1 VATNVFILV
10 LHLLFLVVLLQR
22 DGTPIAQGEICRFP
36 ARDKVNPFERWLA
49 LTEVTCVASTSQFEF
64 PRGMWNVFARS
75 RNAISTEPLLVDRP
89 SALEGLSISLDPAA
103 TVVPLLP
110 AGHRGVIYVPRRNV
124 AFPVEERTTVPAQEE
139 LWLFVLEK
147 GKLVAVVPVAPLTAG
162 TERSVDARSGGPS
175 AVIGWLQVPDSD
187 RIFIANTSGLLS
199 PGLRS
204 ISGVVTRHSD
214 LLSPLPLLH
223 GSFFRIRDV
232 PAGDAELRVEGRGWV
247 LDRRSV
253 KVDSSISTLTQ
264 PLTVRAGGTLI
275 VHWSTTDDL
284 RALDRSL
291 GACNAV
297 DNWPL
302 VEIEVAKCPPRRPGT
317 ADDEECAPIRVEQF
331 EAEPRFGSVTLED
344 LIPGRYRVEMRFG
357 KLPPV
362 DARTEVVAL
371 QQREVRLQASYFVLN
386 GSITHGG
393 EPLGEDVKIK
403 FPAGYGF
410 AAGESEEYHAVL
422 RDGGGPDLQIAVT
435 ACDGSPRTIV
445 LTDEPIEPGRRFD
458 IDIPA
463 NELTVRV
470 MDTFT
475 QEALRGATV
484 KYDVMTLPTM
494 RPRSVMNG
502 TLTTGGDGDVVM
514 RAVPAREIR
523 LTVSHAG
530 YQKQEVEPFTM
541 PKSGEKTV
549 DVYLMPLRG
558 NRGKIQSTRPFESGV
573 VVWFSPG
580 GIETERADLA
590 ADGTFVYTNWHI
602 PEETMAVVSL
612 SHPLWVLH
620 SPAID
625 RRETITIRF
634 PDAPVRSFGVS
645 IATSNQRNS
654 WHVGVAIGG
663 VRVPQPA
670 LAIHQAL
677 RRELTV
683 MRAGKSLQFRDL
695 LATGP
700 IDVIL
705 GPTVEELSFR
715 VLQMDF
721 FALEQYANAPRLR
734 IAPDAT
740 TVTFLQE

>member
-1 VATNVFILV
+1 M

-22 DGTPIAQGEICRFP
+22 DGAPIAQGEICRFP
-36 ARDKVNPFERWLA
+36 AREKVNPFERWLA
-49 LTEVTCVASTSQFEF
+49 STEVTCSASTSQLEL

-75 RNAISTEPLLVDRP
+75 RNAISTDPLL
-89 SALEGLSISLDPAA
+89 LEGPAAPQGLSISLDPAA

-110 AGHRGVIYVPRRNV
+110 PAHRGVIYVPRRGV
-124 AFPVEERTTVPAQEE
+124 AFPVEERTTVPAEEE

-147 GKLVAVVPVAPLTAG
+147 AKLVAVVPVAPLAAG

-175 AVIGWLQVPDSD
+175 AVIGWIQVPDTD
-187 RIFIANTSGLLS
+187 RTIIASTSGLLS
-199 PGLRS
+199 PGVRA
-204 ISGVVTRHSD
+204 ISGVATRHSD
-214 LLSPLPLLH
+214 LLSPLGLLH

-232 PAGDAELRVEGRGWV
+232 PPGTAEVRVEGRTWV

-264 PLTVRAGGTLI
+264 PLTVRASGTLI
-275 VHWSTTDDL
+275 VHWSTSDDL
-284 RALDRSL
+284 LALDRSL

-302 VEIEVAKCPPRRPGT
+302 VEIEVSKCPPRRPGMP
-317 ADDEECAPIRVEQF
+317 DDEECAPVRMEQF
-331 EAEPRFGSVTLED
+331 EPEPRFGSVTLDD
-344 LIPGRYRVEMRFG
+344 LVPGRYRVEMRFG
-357 KLPPV
+357 KLAPV
-362 DARTEVVAL
+362 DARTDVVPL
-371 QQREVRLQASYFVLN
+371 RQREVRLQANYFTVD
-386 GSITHGG
+386 GSVTHGG

-410 AAGESEEYHAVL
+410 AAAESETYHAVL

-445 LTDEPIEPGRRFD
+445 LTDEPIQPGRRFD

-475 QEALRGATV
+475 QEALSGATV
-484 KYDVMTLPTM
+484 KYDVMTMPKM

-558 NRGKIQSTRPFESGV
+558 NRGTIQSARPFESGI

-590 ADGTFVYTNWHI
+590 TDGTFIYTNWHT

-612 SHPLWVLH
+612 SHPLWVLR

-625 RRETITIRF
+625 RRETIALRY

-645 IATSNQRNS
+645 IATPDQRHS

-683 MRAGKSLQFRDL
+683 VRAGKPLQFRDL
-695 LATGP
+695 LFIAP

-721 FALEQYANAPRLR
+721 FALEQFANLPRTR
-734 IAPDAT
+734 VAPDAT
-740 TVTFLQE
+740 MVVLSTE